1 MARFTDK
8 IDKGFVRIATYVV
21 ATIALAYGACMV
33 LSYSGGFFVKLW
45 SLVSAVLVPMVYGGV
60 LSYLLQPVVHKICGL
75 LERTEFGKADH
86 GRAWTISVVL
96 AVALVFLVIVAILTV
111 LVFMVTKSLSG
122 VSIDGIKALIADAQ
136 GDINEFMTVIQDAA
150 KNLGFSTEG
159 IGQAA
164 SGLVSGVKD
173 FFTTALFSV
182 IFSIYFLLDGKS
194 VASYG
199 KRLVYALVGD
209 KYDDRAE
216 QIFTD
221 ADRVFSGYIRGQ
233 FVDAFLVGLLGAI
246 LFTIFGIP
254 YGAVVGM
261 LMGIGNLIPYVGT
274 PTGVVSIILVCLAQG
289 EWQKMALG
297 LAAIMVIGFVDGNI
311 INPRLLSNNVD
322 VHPLLVVAA
331 LIAGGA
337 IGGIAGMLVA
347 VPAAAFLKVQLDR
360 WMETREAEGGPAPE
374 GKDAPLD

>member
-8 IDKGFVRIATYVV
+8 IDKGFVQIAAYVV

-33 LSYSGGFFVKLW
+33 LSFSGGFFVKLW
-45 SLVSAVLVPMVYGGV
+45 SLISAVLVPMVYGGA
-60 LSYLLQPVVHKICGL
+60 LSYLLQPVVHRICGL
-75 LERTEFGKADH
+75 LERTEFGRADH

-96 AVALVFLVIVAILTV
+96 AVVLVLLVIVAILTV
-111 LVFMVTKSLSG
+111 FVVMVTKSLSG

-136 GDINEFMTVIQDAA
+136 GDIDEFMTVIQDAA
-150 KNLGFSTEG
+150 KNLGLSTEG

-173 FFTTALFSV
+173 FFTTALFSI

-194 VASYG
+194 VVSYG

-209 KYDDRAE
+209 KFDDHAE
-216 QIFTD
+216 QIFSD

-233 FVDAFLVGLLGAI
+233 FVDAFLVGLLGAL
-246 LFTIFGIP
+246 LFTIIGVP

-337 IGGIAGMLVA
+337 IGGITGMLVA

-360 WMETREAEGGPAPE
+360 WMESREAEEGPVPE
-374 GKDAPLD
+374 GEDVHLD